1 MPGTL
6 ECLLRLALSAVFGGA
21 IGLERELRLKGAG
34 VRTHLI
40 VCFAACMMM
49 LVSKYGFMD
58 MLEFASANGYDI
70 MKLDPSRIAAG
81 LVTAIGFLGAGT
93 IFARSQGV
101 TGLTTAAGLWA
112 TVGIG
117 MSMGAGM
124 YAVGTFGAVFIVAV
138 QAVLYRDHILLG
150 NITAVVHIQ
159 IDDRPDALDRFQ
171 AELAKLGLVPCASKY
186 ERSGGALSIEL
197 QLDRLPCSE
206 RELGQLLSPL
216 MKQPYVR
223 FVLW

>member
-1 MPGTL
+1 MAL
-6 ECLLRLALSAVFGGA
+6 ELWEYLLRLTLSALFGGL
-21 IGLERELRLKGAG
+21 IGLERELRMKGAG
-34 VRTHLI
+34 IRTHLL
-40 VCFAACMMM
+40 VSFAACTMT
-49 LVSKYGFMD
+49 LVSKYGFFD
-58 MLEFASANGYDI
+58 VIDYPDI
-70 MKLDPSRIAAG
+70 RLDPSRIAAG

-93 IFARSQGV
+93 IFARGRSV
-101 TGLTTAAGLWA
+101 SGLTTAAGLWA

-138 QAVLYRDHILLG
+138 QAVLHRDHILLG

-206 RELGQLLSPL
+206 RELGQLLSPR

>member
-1 MPGTL
+1 MTL
-6 ECLLRLALSAVFGGA
+6 ELWEYLLRLTLSALFGGL
-21 IGLERELRLKGAG
+21 IGLERELRMKGAG
-34 VRTHLI
+34 IRTHLL
-40 VCFAACMMM
+40 VSFAACTMT
-49 LVSKYGFMD
+49 LVSKYGFFD
-58 MLEFASANGYDI
+58 VIDYPDI
-70 MKLDPSRIAAG
+70 RLDPSRITAG

-93 IFARSQGV
+93 IFARGRSV
-101 TGLTTAAGLWA
+101 SGLTTAAGLWS

-138 QAVLYRDHILLG
+138 QAVLHRDHILLG

>member
-1 MPGTL
+1 MTL
-6 ECLLRLALSAVFGGA
+6 ELWEYLLRLTLSALFGGL
-21 IGLERELRLKGAG
+21 IGLERELRMKGAG
-34 VRTHLI
+34 IRTHLL
-40 VCFAACMMM
+40 VSFAACTMT
-49 LVSKYGFMD
+49 LVSKYGFFD
-58 MLEFASANGYDI
+58 VIDYPDI
-70 MKLDPSRIAAG
+70 RLDPSRIAAG

-93 IFARSQGV
+93 IFARGRSV
-101 TGLTTAAGLWA
+101 SGLTTAAGLWS

-138 QAVLYRDHILLG
+138 QAVLHRDHILLG

-171 AELAKLGLVPCASKY
+171 AELAKLGLVPCASRY

>member
-1 MPGTL
+1 MAL
-6 ECLLRLALSAVFGGA
+6 ELWEYLLRLTLSALFGGL
-21 IGLERELRLKGAG
+21 IGLERELRMKGAG
-34 VRTHLI
+34 IRTHLL
-40 VCFAACMMM
+40 VSFAACTMT
-49 LVSKYGFMD
+49 LVSKYGFFD
-58 MLEFASANGYDI
+58 VIDYPDI
-70 MKLDPSRIAAG
+70 RLDPSRIAAG

-93 IFARSQGV
+93 IFARGRSV
-101 TGLTTAAGLWA
+101 SGLTTAAGLWA

-186 ERSGGALSIEL
+186 ERSGGTLSIEL

>member
-1 MPGTL
+1 MTL
-6 ECLLRLALSAVFGGA
+6 ELWEYLLRLTLSALFGGL
-21 IGLERELRLKGAG
+21 IGLERELRMKGAG
-34 VRTHLI
+34 IRTHLL
-40 VCFAACMMM
+40 VSFAACTMT
-49 LVSKYGFMD
+49 LVSKYGFFD
-58 MLEFASANGYDI
+58 VIDYPDI
-70 MKLDPSRIAAG
+70 RLDPSRIAAG

-93 IFARSQGV
+93 IFARGRSV
-101 TGLTTAAGLWA
+101 SGLTTAAGLWS

-138 QAVLYRDHILLG
+138 QAVLHRDHILLG